1 MSRIALDRWQ
11 SAQTAEFGHH
21 QDLRMEAYSTASLVT
36 ARYLGFD
43 YEKDFKDKVIV
54 EVGAGPRGSILYTK
68 GNFKRGIII
77 EPLIDRWPAEIR
89 KDYED
94 IGVEIIVAA
103 YEDLDID
110 EQVDETWFF
119 NVVQH
124 VLDPKEQLELAKKT
138 SKWFVSLK
146 VLGTAAHPHY
156 ITKETF
162 TDVLGILVKSIRV
175 APAWFS
181 WCRCYYGN
189 WYASDNV

>member
-1 MSRIALDRWQ
+1 MSRIDLHRWQ

-21 QDLRMEAYSTASLVT
+21 QDLRMSAYSIATKTIGNL
-36 ARYLGFD
+36 LGID

-68 GNFKRGIII
+68 GNFKRGIVV

-94 IGVEIIVAA
+94 IGVELIVAP
-103 YEDLDID
+103 YEDLEID

-124 VLDPKEQLELAKKT
+124 VLDPTEQLELAKKT
-138 SKWFVSLK
+138 SKVVRVFEGLCQ
-146 VLGTAAHPHY
+146 TTDQAHPW
-156 ITKETF
+156 TVSEELF
-162 TDVLGILVKSIRV
+162 TDVFGNFGKIFKGGTVEGFHS
-175 APAWFS
+175 AD
-181 WCRCYYGN
+181 CYY
-189 WYASDNV
+189 